1 MAYGS
6 DLSNPDFGRSARRLR
21 LDTLVRLRWLAIA
34 GQTAA
39 VLVVHFGFGFPLPL
53 EACLL
58 TIAASAALNVAS
70 RLVLSRSHRLEDA
83 PATILLA
90 FDVLQLATLLY
101 LTGGV
106 ENPFSVLMFAPV
118 VISAVS
124 LPRVSTVLLFAIL
137 MALMLALA
145 FWHLP
150 LPWGGAP
157 SPSLPPLYRAGLWI
171 AVALGAA
178 FVCIYAGRVAEEAR
192 LLSDALA
199 ATELVLAREQHLSQL
214 DGLAAAAAHEL
225 GTPLATIALVAKEL
239 RRNAPA
245 PPAVDDLDLLAQQ
258 TQRCRDI
265 LGTLRSL
272 DDHYGGVMQQMQ
284 LGVLLEEVSEP
295 HRHFDIEVRA
305 TLSGEGPQPVTRRSP
320 GVLYGLGNLV
330 ENAVDFA
337 RTSVQVTGVW
347 TDQAVVV
354 TIVDDGP
361 GFAPEVKRRL
371 GEPYVSTRADVRKAK
386 NEPGS
391 GLGLGLFIAKTL
403 LERSGAHVSV
413 DNRAE
418 PETGASIRIVWPR
431 AAFETAADAGEGAR
445 WNVDVQEALDG
456 VSQTREKAVP

>member
-1 MAYGS
+1 MVELFGP

-39 VLVVHFGFGFPLPL
+39 VLVVHFALGFPLPVA
-53 EACLL
+53 ACLL
-58 TIAASAALNVAS
+58 AIGVSAALNVS
-70 RLVLSRSHRLEDA
+70 LTVLLPRTLRLEDA
-83 PATILLA
+83 PATVLLA

-106 ENPFSVLMFAPV
+106 ENPFSFLNFAPV

-124 LPRVSTVLLFAIL
+124 LPRLSTVLLFALL
-137 MALMLALA
+137 MALMFALSL
-145 FWHLP
+145 WHMP
-150 LPWGGAP
+150 LPWSGAP
-157 SPSLPPLYRAGLWI
+157 APSLPPLYRMGVLV

-178 FVCIYAGRVAEEAR
+178 FVCVYAGRVAEEAR

-225 GTPLATIALVAKEL
+225 GTPLATIALVTKEL
-239 RRNAPA
+239 QRNPQAAPA
-245 PPAVDDLDLLAQQ
+245 TEDLDLLVQQ
-258 TQRCRDI
+258 TRRCRDI
-265 LGTLRSL
+265 LGKLRSL
-272 DDHYGGVMQQMQ
+272 DDHCGGVMQQMK

-295 HRHFDIEVRA
+295 HRHFGVDVRA
-305 TLSGEGPQPVTRRSP
+305 ALSGGGPQPATRRSP

-337 RTSVQVTGVW
+337 RTKVELTGEW
-347 TDQAVVV
+347 SENWVVV

-361 GFAPEVKRRL
+361 GFAPEVRRRL
-371 GEPYVSTRADVRKAK
+371 GEPYVTTRADARKAK
-386 NEPGS
+386 SDGA

-403 LERSGAHVSV
+403 LERSGAAVTI
-413 DNRAE
+413 DNRPE
-418 PETGASIRIVWPR
+418 PATGASIRIAWPR
-431 AAFETAADAGEGAR
+431 ATFEFTPESEAEPGEESGGK
-445 WNVDVQEALDG
+445 LDG
-456 VSQTREKAVP
+456 PGQSREKAIL